1 MTKRKPRKG
10 KPPQDLLF
18 ELDGPGVTPA
28 TVDSIALLQFA
39 DACFRMA
46 VKVAEVN
53 KIALTFQGLRV
64 IDKCV
69 AIAATPSSGVAA
81 RTTAAKIKKMV
92 EGVEDPP
99 TGAEGL
105 LEEVR
110 RCVRA
115 LKPQMTAAFRVGKVA
130 YKIQAPRAPIAESP
144 WETTELRVI
153 PIRAGGRDPTAEL
166 VSDSEPGSFT
176 LKTNAENAR
185 LLGAALY
192 REVDV
197 TIEICRGFDGSIERG
212 KIIEVMPLD
221 QESDPVATWR
231 TWFAE
236 EGKDWEE
243 IDNVGE
249 ALERRH

>member
-1 MTKRKPRKG
+1 MKRKPRKG
-10 KPPQDLLF
+10 KQPKDLLF
-18 ELDGPGVTPA
+18 ELDGPGVTPD
-28 TVDSIALLQFA
+28 TVDSLALLQFA

-53 KIALTFQGLRV
+53 KIGLTFQGLRV

-69 AIAATPSSGVAA
+69 AISATPSSGKAA
-81 RTTAAKIKKMV
+81 RLTAAKIKRLV
-92 EGVEDPP
+92 QGVDEAPSG
-99 TGAEGL
+99 TESL

-130 YKIQAPRAPIAESP
+130 YKIQAPETPIVESP
-144 WETTELRVI
+144 WEITELRVT
-153 PIRAGGRDPTAEL
+153 PIRAGGREPTAEL
-166 VSDSEPGSFT
+166 MSDSEPGSFT
-176 LKTNAENAR
+176 LKTSAENAR

-197 TIEICRGFDGSIERG
+197 VVEIRRGFDGLIERG
-212 KIIEVMPLD
+212 RITEVIPVD
-221 QESDPVATWR
+221 QQNNPVEVWR
-231 TWFAE
+231 AWFAE
-236 EGKDWEE
+236 DGKDWEDVE
-243 IDNVGE
+243 DVGE